1 MSSMVPPRFW
11 EALPTVALMALICP
25 AMERMMRL
33 RESAVSLTESMMAYR
48 EEPAAARLLLALL
61 MAASMVSRSGG

>member
-1 MSSMVPPRFW
+1 
-11 EALPTVALMALICP
+11 MALICP